1 MRITNV
7 NEKPLSLLQFDL
19 SDGQSSPVVQVRVV
33 PADRYSLKAT
43 PVDAAYQV
51 QARESLSG
59 DPFVN
64 IATSPIDLSSY
75 PPETPVNFDV
85 KVVAGSPLVGKRT
98 AVAYLSVGSNG
109 VAGW

>member
-19 SDGQSSPVVQVRVV
+19 SDGESSPVVQVRVV
-33 PADRYSLKAT
+33 PADKYSLKAS
-43 PVDAAYQV
+43 PSDADYQV
-51 QARESLSG
+51 QARENGSG
-59 DPFVN
+59 DPFVD

-75 PPETPVNFDV
+75 TPETAVLFDV
-85 KVVAGSPLVGKRT
+85 KVVASTPLVGKRT